1 MKTFILILL
10 LTSTVCVAED
20 PDAPQPQ
27 APVHS
32 KLTLAQASAPR
43 PQAARFFTFRKSWE
57 APLLKPDKA
66 SWAIIAGAHALAWG
80 AVIYDVRHTH
90 GVRESSSEYL
100 AVGLMTGMD
109 VGAAKLFSP
118 SFAVGAPIYAIQHY
132 LRDAFR

>member
-1 MKTFILILL
+1 MKIFIFLL
-10 LTSTVCVAED
+10 LASAFCFAEL

-27 APVHS
+27 APIHTSTV
-32 KLTLAQASAPR
+32 LQASKS
-43 PQAARFFTFRKSWE
+43 QAKPARFSTFRSSWQ

-66 SWAIIAGAHALAWG
+66 SWGIIAGVHALAWG

-90 GVRESSSEYL
+90 GVRESNSEYL
-100 AVGLMTGMD
+100 AVGLITGMD
-109 VGAAKLFSP
+109 IGAAKLFSP